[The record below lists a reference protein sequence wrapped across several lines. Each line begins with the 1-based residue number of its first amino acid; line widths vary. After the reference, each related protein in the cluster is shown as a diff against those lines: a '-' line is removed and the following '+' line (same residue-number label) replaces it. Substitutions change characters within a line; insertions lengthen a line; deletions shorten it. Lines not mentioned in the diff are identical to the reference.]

1 MARKHLQE
9 IYGEGEV
16 DEEEEEEEVTDEEM
30 KIALN
35 EIIQNLKEKYGK
47 KWFKH
52 IGKEEE

>member
-16 DEEEEEEEVTDEEM
+16 DDEEEVVTDEEM

-35 EIIQNLKEKYGK
+35 EIIKELKKKYGDD
-47 KWFKH
+47 WTNH
-52 IGKEEE
+52 IGEEEE